1 MKCLQGKWFKR
12 FLYIFISVFIIFL
25 ILSFGLT
32 LYINKILTYDK
43 LLQLSQKYSQLYL
56 NRNLTFKSYKVN
68 IFKGIILN
76 GVAVEKNNGIKNT
89 TGFVIEEINLRYDFR
104 KLLKLKLYID
114 KVVVKSIILEINKKI
129 IQSEWDYYK
138 EKFTSYQTNSG
149 GLPEFEK
156 KEKKVVNIKSIE
168 IIDSEI
174 IYKHLNKKI
183 KFIINDFE
191 FKDEEIKK
199 INNDIIIQY
208 LNNKI
213 AVKGNIFFNEK
224 AVLNWNVDVPEKL
237 SLKLN
242 VETTNFTNFLLKA
255 GIDYK
260 KNHYN
265 LSSFFQRKEKNI
277 IVSSLLFCDY
287 KNRVTLSKGLLNL
300 TSLNVGFKLSSQL
313 KDIDNED
320 IKNFINIDKY
330 NFKANLDI
338 DLFVGLNLNNWKNIK
353 LNGRII
359 MNNCMLESGGEKFF
373 FDKGEII
380 VKNNEVNIKSGMVRY
395 KGYDFQY
402 ELFKKDLFNRFF
414 PYHIKIKSSKVNL
427 NQFIKH
433 KNFLLKNNL
442 YNLSLESTL
451 SLKNRL
457 INFKNINFDFLH
469 GQVCMKGIIN
479 FKNKNELLLEFNQE
493 IKDMNV
499 NKLMESYKIKDIT
512 GTIQAQSILRVSI
525 FSNKKFKLNKLKGEI
540 KSQMD
545 YKNLNNLNLNVVY
558 KLRKNKIYFYKSYLN
573 YDYNR
578 IDFWGKYNLKDQ
590 LLTLNGVKNRLFLAS
605 LKFLEQKVQGIVGFD
620 FVLKKKAAQKM
631 NIKIKLNSG
640 EVIYQ
645 NLKFKNINGN
655 VAINS
660 NRFEGKLNINDFY
673 KGKIN
678 TEIKGDFN
686 NNFNISANGEKVK
699 ISPLSKDFFNQDI
712 SGILDFDM
720 SFNYKKESKTGTIN
734 IKAQKGEISDTIFQ
748 KKLSGILSLA
758 ELQDIFYKDIVFSAA
773 LENKLIKFNTFK
785 IKCTDQEYNIQ
796 GQYSFKNKKINLII
810 FTKLHE
816 EFMKNIP
823 NLVLPVIHEKGSW
836 YYIKP
841 IEVKGKDGEIKTKF
855 K

>member
-1 MKCLQGKWFKR
+1 MSCLQGKWFKR
-12 FLYIFISVFIIFL
+12 FLYIFVFVFIFFL
-25 ILSFGLT
+25 ILFFGLT
-32 LYINKILTYDK
+32 LYINKILTYNK
-43 LLQLSQKYSQLYL
+43 LLQLTQKYSQLYL

-68 IFKGIILN
+68 IFKGIVLN
-76 GVAVEKNNGIKNT
+76 GVAVEKNKGIKNT
-89 TGFVIEEINLRYDFR
+89 AGFVIEEINLRYDFG

-114 KVVVKSIILEINKKI
+114 KVIVKSIILEINKKI

-138 EKFTSYQTNSG
+138 KKFTSYQTNSVE
-149 GLPEFEK
+149 LPEFEK
-156 KEKKVVNIKSIE
+156 KEEKAVNIKSIE

-174 IYKHLNKKI
+174 TYKHLNKKI

-191 FKDEEIKK
+191 FRDEQIKK
-199 INNDIIIQY
+199 IKNDIIIQY

-213 AVKGNIFFNEK
+213 AVEGNIFLNEK
-224 AVLNWNVDVPEKL
+224 AVLNWNINLQKL

-242 VETTNFTNFLLKA
+242 IETTNFTDFLLKA
-255 GIDYK
+255 GVDYK

-265 LSSFFQRKEKNI
+265 LSSFFQRKGKNI

-287 KNRVTLSKGLLNL
+287 KNRITLTKGLLNL

-313 KDIDNED
+313 KDIDNEY

-359 MNNCMLESGGEKFF
+359 MDNSMLESGEEKFF
-373 FDKGEII
+373 FDEGEII
-380 VKNNEVNIKSGMVRY
+380 VKNNEVSINNGMVSY

-402 ELFKKDLFNRFF
+402 ELYTKNLFNQFS
-414 PYHIKIKSSKVNL
+414 PYHFKIKSNKVNL
-427 NQFIKH
+427 NQFLKH
-433 KNFLLKNNL
+433 KNPLLKNNL

-451 SLKNRL
+451 SLKNKL
-457 INFKNINFDFLH
+457 INFKNINFNFLQ

-499 NKLMESYKIKDIT
+499 NKLMESYKIKDII
-512 GTIQAQSILRVSI
+512 GTIQAQSILRASI
-525 FSNKKFKLNKLKGEI
+525 SSNKKFKLNKLKGEI

-578 IDFWGKYNLKDQ
+578 IDFWGRYDLKDQ
-590 LLTLNGVKNRLFLAS
+590 LLTLNGCKNRLFLAS
-605 LKFLEQKVQGIVGFD
+605 LKFLEQQVQGIVGFD
-620 FVLKKKAAQKM
+620 FVLKKKADEKM
-631 NIKIKLNSG
+631 NIEIKLNSG

-655 VAINS
+655 IAINS
-660 NRFEGKLNINDFY
+660 NRFDGKFDINNFY

-678 TEIKGDFN
+678 TEIEGEFN
-686 NNFNISANGEKVK
+686 NNFNISANGKKVK
-699 ISPLSKDFFNQDI
+699 IAPLSKDFFNQDI

-720 SFNYKKESKTGTIN
+720 SFNYKKENKTGTIN

-748 KKLSGILSLA
+748 KKLSGFLSLA
-758 ELQDIFYKDIVFSAA
+758 ELQDIFYKNIIFSAS
-773 LENKLIKFNTFK
+773 LENDLVKFNTFK

-796 GQYSFKNKKINLII
+796 GHYSLKNKKIDFLV

-823 NLVLPVIHEKGSW
+823 NLVLPVIQEKGNW
-836 YYIKP
+836 YHIKP
-841 IEVKGKDGEIKTKF
+841 IEVKGKDGDIKTKF